1 MQQDN
6 DPKHTSHSTKEWLKK
21 NNVNVFER
29 LSQSPDLNL
38 IKMLWKDLSN
48 GGVNRMV
55 RHDSILILIHSDTIF
70 ADTSKN
76 YTIRFDSIQEYID
89 RYIDIIIL
97 YTYFKQPS
105 TFLLTHKCNQ
115 KIYNMN
121 INLEMLLWAQC

>member
-6 DPKHTSHSTKEWLKK
+6 NPKHTSHSTKEWLKK

-55 RHDSILILIHSDTIF
+55 RHDSILILIPSDTIF

-89 RYIDIIIL
+89 RYYHIIYL
-97 YTYFKQPS
+97 F
-105 TFLLTHKCNQ
+105 
-115 KIYNMN
+115 
-121 INLEMLLWAQC
+121 